1 MLDRAEARA
10 LDFDV
15 QSNTFDN
22 QYPPNLSATFRLPLP
37 GQTPNSPMV
46 TEFWAG
52 GFLLGKAENLQGHS
66 RPGNVV
72 VVVWAFRKPE
82 GAYRSL
88 RALRDLSGLH
98 STPSSFAPGAILL
111 SLPGTGVSDLLWV
124 RGRALVRATA
134 GLRQGG
140 ASMLRAR
147 DQVARA
153 IDAKIKSEPFISA
166 YSLAPVQAPG
176 PLDVRRPAELAA
188 HPGQRP
194 PGRPRHGVVDGARAA
209 ATPATGCT
217 TMPRRR
223 SSPAASRRSGCAA
236 ARRR

>member
-1 MLDRAEARA
+1 MPRRSLLRRTSGVLAAALVLAAAAALSLPAREGEGVAQASAPLPPAPSGALLARLRVVLPTLVLDRAEARA

-140 ASMLRAR
+140 ASMLQAR
-147 DQVARA
+147 DEVARA
-153 IDAKIKSEPFISA
+153 IDAK
-166 YSLAPVQAPG
+166 
-176 PLDVRRPAELAA
+176 
-188 HPGQRP
+188 
-194 PGRPRHGVVDGARAA
+194 
-209 ATPATGCT
+209 
-217 TMPRRR
+217 
-223 SSPAASRRSGCAA
+223 
-236 ARRR
+236 

>member
-1 MLDRAEARA
+1 MPRRSLLRRTSGVLAAALVLAAAAALSLPAREGEGVAQASAPLPPAPSGALLARLRVVLPTLVLDRAEARA

-82 GAYRSL
+82 GRTA
-88 RALRDLSGLH
+88 ACAH
-98 STPSSFAPGAILL
+98 CAISPACTRRPAR
-111 SLPGTGVSDLLWV
+111 SLPGRSCS
-124 RGRALVRATA
+124 RCP
-134 GLRQGG
+134 
-140 ASMLRAR
+140 
-147 DQVARA
+147 ARA
-153 IDAKIKSEPFISA
+153 
-166 YSLAPVQAPG
+166 
-176 PLDVRRPAELAA
+176 
-188 HPGQRP
+188 
-194 PGRPRHGVVDGARAA
+194 
-209 ATPATGCT
+209 
-217 TMPRRR
+217 
-223 SSPAASRRSGCAA
+223 
-236 ARRR
+236 